1 MQQGLQAL
9 NENNSWSVI
18 PLPKGKKGY
27 GLSMDIQDEIQ
38 IRWHH
43 WDIKHNWLH
52 EGSPKHMVSTTRKLS
67 AALEENGFKR
77 CNVDHYLFFQ
87 TKSGERLVVLIYVD
101 DLIVTSTNPIA
112 VANLKWIFH

>member
-1 MQQGLQAL
+1 
-9 NENNSWSVI
+9 
-18 PLPKGKKGY
+18 
-27 GLSMDIQDEIQ
+27 
-38 IRWHH
+38 
-43 WDIKHNWLH
+43 
-52 EGSPKHMVSTTRKLS
+52 MVQTTRKLS

-112 VANLKWIFH
+112 VANLKWIFHQKFSLKDIGALKYFLSIKKATSHKELFFNQ